1 MENLVF
7 TQLSI
12 PEVQQLFRK
21 ELENFFAEKI
31 LNQKADADEIGGI
44 ELAVEITG
52 KAKLTIYS
60 LCAGNL
66 IPHSKRGKKLYF
78 YRAELLAWLKAGKRK
93 THSELAL
100 DAENFS
106 PNTSKQNRTVATR

>member
-1 MENLVF
+1 M
-7 TQLSI
+7 QLTI
-12 PEVQQLFRK
+12 PTTDDIRAVVDAALTE
-21 ELENFFAEKI
+21 FFSSYPIQPKSET
-31 LNQKADADEIGGI
+31 DEIGGI
-44 ELAVEITG
+44 ELAIEITG
-52 KAKLTIYS
+52 KAKPTIYS

-78 YRAELLAWLKAGKRK
+78 YRAELLAWLKDGKRK

-106 PNTSKQNRTVATR
+106 PNISKQNKSVVAR

>member
-1 MENLVF
+1 M
-7 TQLSI
+7 QLTIPTTDEIRAVVDAALTEFFSSYSI
-12 PEVQQLFRK
+12 QPKSET
-21 ELENFFAEKI
+21 
-31 LNQKADADEIGGI
+31 DEIGGI

-52 KAKLTIYS
+52 KAKPTIYS

-100 DAENFS
+100 EAENFS
-106 PNTSKQNRTVATR
+106 PNTSEQNRTVATR